1 MGDVAWQS
9 EKNEELLYKLFGVN
23 AELLIDHAWGWEPCT
38 IEAVKAYKPE
48 TNSMSRGQVLK
59 CPYTFMKARVV
70 VREMAQGMALEL
82 LDKRKVTNR
91 LTLTIGYDAESLTNN
106 TPISGYKGEI
116 KFDRYGRKVPKSAHG
131 TESLGRF
138 TSSAKLMTDAVT
150 ALFERI
156 ADAGL
161 LVRRMNLTAEHVI
174 DENSREAVSEKPLEL
189 DLFSDYDAVVAEREK
204 EKAALDKE
212 RKVQEAVLRIRKT
225 YGNNALLKGLDFD
238 DGATAMERNAQIGGH
253 KA

>member
-1 MGDVAWQS
+1 M
-9 EKNEELLYKLFGVN
+9 
-23 AELLIDHAWGWEPCT
+23 
-38 IEAVKAYKPE
+38 
-48 TNSMSRGQVLK
+48 
-59 CPYTFMKARVV
+59 
-70 VREMAQGMALEL
+70 
-82 LDKRKVTNR
+82 
-91 LTLTIGYDAESLTNN
+91 
-106 TPISGYKGEI
+106 
-116 KFDRYGRKVPKSAHG
+116 
-131 TESLGRF
+131 
-138 TSSAKLMTDAVT
+138 
-150 ALFERI
+150 
-156 ADAGL
+156 
-161 LVRRMNLTAEHVI
+161 RRMNLTAEHVI